1 MIPHQTRRPTSGVD
15 VPRCTLY
22 ALDWDAR
29 HGPASR
35 AARYK
40 PVAALLCLFSILLLG
55 ATVHAAEPPI
65 TSTAQIEKMRIGVL
79 QGSAYDVYAQEHY
92 TQARLSQFNS
102 QADLA
107 TALKANKVDAGM
119 SDAASLRALI
129 EAQPEFARFGDSLFD
144 SPSGAGFRKDSP
156 ELRQKF
162 DAFLANIQADGT
174 LDDIHKRWRDEG
186 DTTMPDIVFSGDAP
200 VLKVGNAILGL
211 PNVTYVD
218 NRLVGSEVE
227 LATRFAKSIG
237 HRPEFVT
244 VDWGALIPSLV
255 SGKIDMVLSDMFI
268 TPEREERIAFS
279 NPYRSVGNYF
289 FVLASRLPGAAAGA
303 GPGADS
309 AAAGAAAN
317 VGDTNKNTAGATGFL
332 DGLKESFYSNVI
344 REDRYKL
351 LFKGLWITLIISIG
365 ASLWGTALGVLVCAL
380 RMSRQPLFRF
390 PAQIFIDLLRSI
402 PAVVL
407 LMLIFYVLFASVNIS
422 PVLVAIFAFGL
433 MFAAYTA
440 EIFRAGLLGIDRGQ
454 TEAGISLGFTR
465 FGTFRHIILPQLVQ
479 RILPVYKGEFISL
492 VKNTSIVGY
501 VAVQD
506 LTKVG
511 DIIRSRTFDAFFP
524 LIMITLIYL
533 GVIWLLGQA
542 LTALERRTD
551 PERRRRRVA
560 S

>member
-1 MIPHQTRRPTSGVD
+1 MIPDQTRRPTSGVD
-15 VPRCTLY
+15 VPRCTLS

-29 HGPASR
+29 HASEWR
-35 AARYK
+35 ARWPNAI
-40 PVAALLCLFSILLLG
+40 AALLMPLAVLLLG
-55 ATVHAAEPPI
+55 PAVHAAEPPI

-79 QGSAYDVYAQEHY
+79 QGSAYDVYAQENY
-92 TQARLSQFNS
+92 KEAKLSQFNS

-129 EAQPEFARFGDSLFD
+129 EEQPEFARFGESLFD
-144 SPSGAGFRKDSP
+144 SPSGAGFRKESS

-162 DAFLANIQADGT
+162 DAFLAGIQADGT
-174 LDDIHKRWRDEG
+174 LEDIHKRWRDEG
-186 DTTMPDIVFSGDAP
+186 DTRMPDITFTGEEP

-218 NRLVGSEVE
+218 NKLVGSEVE
-227 LATRFAKSIG
+227 LATRFAKAIG

-279 NPYRSVGNYF
+279 KPYRSVGNYF
-289 FVLASRLPGAAAGA
+289 FVLASRLPGAAAVADRSSDGTADGA
-303 GPGADS
+303 SGTKS
-309 AAAGAAAN
+309 TAN
-317 VGDTNKNTAGATGFL
+317 ATGL
-332 DGLKESFYSNVI
+332 LEGLKESFYSNVI

-365 ASLWGTALGVLVCAL
+365 SCLWGTALGVLICAL
-380 RMSRQPLFRF
+380 RMSRQPLLQL
-390 PAQIFIDLLRSI
+390 PAKIFIDLLRSI

-533 GVIWLLGQA
+533 LVIWGLAQA
-542 LTALERRTD
+542 LEVMERRTD
-551 PERRRRRVA
+551 PERRRRRLA